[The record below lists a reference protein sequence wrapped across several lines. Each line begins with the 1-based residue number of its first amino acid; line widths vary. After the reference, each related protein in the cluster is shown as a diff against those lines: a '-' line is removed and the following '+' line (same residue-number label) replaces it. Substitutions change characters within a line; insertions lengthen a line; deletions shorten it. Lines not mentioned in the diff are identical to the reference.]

1 MMPSREQGSPGCP
14 ARLMEV
20 VVTRIASV
28 FDFMCWKVAP
38 PSPLGRE
45 VFLSAD

>member
-38 PSPLGRE
+38 LGRE